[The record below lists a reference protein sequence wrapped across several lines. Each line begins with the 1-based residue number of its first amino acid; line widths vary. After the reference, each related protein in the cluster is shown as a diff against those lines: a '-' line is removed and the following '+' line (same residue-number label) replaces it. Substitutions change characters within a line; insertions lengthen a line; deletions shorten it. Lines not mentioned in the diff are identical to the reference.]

1 MTDASSYGG
10 EPMTDY
16 EETLNWDNVGVPVPL
31 GDYDCVVTAAKYQ
44 PDKNNK
50 HMLKVQLEIEAAYNP
65 ENVESSIGRFLFD
78 NWPFTQQGG
87 FRPKQFA
94 TAASI
99 GLPAVVSKTIL
110 EEWAGGIVGLK
121 VGVTVVHRDWQG
133 QTMAN
138 ISKFKPY
145 QGSGITAPAE
155 QEAPAQH
162 VQPTQQAKAPAQQPQ
177 QAKPMTVREAMAKNG
192 TQPQAKR

>member
-16 EETLNWDNVGVPVPL
+16 EETLNWDNVGVPVPI

-110 EEWAGGIVGLK
+110 EEWAGGIVGMK

-138 ISKFKPY
+138 ISKFKAY

-155 QEAPAQH
+155 QEAP
-162 VQPTQQAKAPAQQPQ
+162 VQQAPQAQRAPVQQPKAPPQQP
-177 QAKPMTVREAMAKNG
+177 MSIREAMAKNG